1 MKSADMDTSFIADA
15 LPAFLSE
22 AREQI
27 EAIEQLLLQLE
38 DAPDDRNLLDALF
51 RCAHTV

>member
-1 MKSADMDTSFIADA
+1 MKNADMDTSFITDA

-27 EAIEQLLLQLE
+27 EAIE
-38 DAPDDRNLLDALF
+38 
-51 RCAHTV
+51 